1 MGILHRLYRAEIRC
15 RRIVNGV
22 RLEPGMQVEFQ
33 SPNFNNPL
41 MTSEGRQAIE
51 DAFMRRYGISIMQA
65 NAMSVVWIKCE
76 EIN

>member
-1 MGILHRLYRAEIRC
+1 MGVLHRLYRAEVRS

-22 RLEPGMQVEFQ
+22 RLEPGMQVEVQ

-51 DAFMRRYGISIMQA
+51 DAFMRRYGISIMRA
-65 NAMSVVWIKCE
+65 NAMSMVYLKVE
-76 EIN
+76 QM